1 MDTRARNQLRTTF
14 EARGKNGAWVTNT
27 KGRAA
32 RHLPKRLYPKTNSNS
47 ETSPHLFKNLV
58 RTRLGD
64 QRAFDG
70 VIGTSKK
77 DTVTALHFTFS
88 AGV

>member
-1 MDTRARNQLRTTF
+1 MDTRARNQLRTISRQEEKWGLGHQYERESSNDIYQTP
-14 EARGKNGAWVTNT
+14 
-27 KGRAA
+27 
-32 RHLPKRLYPKTNSNS
+32 LPENESNS
-47 ETSPHLFKNLV
+47 RPLAILQKQSV
-58 RTRLGD
+58 RMRLGD

>member
-1 MDTRARNQLRTTF
+1 MDTRARNQLRTTS
-14 EARGKNGAWVTNT
+14 EARGKWGLGHQHERESSKTFT
-27 KGRAA
+27 KTP
-32 RHLPKRLYPKTNSNS
+32 LPEKQIES

-70 VIGTSKK
+70 VIGTSKQ